1 MNIQVRSTEC
11 AKEKFYNKIATKLN
25 VTQKNYKAYWPLIK
39 MFLNNKKIYLI
50 SPLYYNNRFMTDY
63 KEKAELFNVFF
74 IFLNNAPSFPSIVHF
89 LVISIL
95 ILKNAYIQSHFQS
108 KLLVRLFKTLILIK
122 HMVMIT

>member
-25 VTQKNYKAYWPLIK
+25 VTQKNY
-39 MFLNNKKIYLI
+39 KIYLI